1 MRLEYREW
9 ILVLLLFLTGCLV
22 RLIPELTAYPY
33 PIGYD
38 VINYYIPV
46 VTDFASHWTEIS
58 SELPLYVSILHAIQI
73 ATGINPYSTVV
84 ILATITFG
92 GFSISI
98 FLISRKL
105 FKVDI
110 GYAVFVTVFVI
121 FQLAVL
127 RTTWDLHRDVLA
139 LTITFFTIVL
149 IHKVSERKKTIRL
162 EWKMILLATILCV
175 IIASTDRM
183 IGFLFIMTLIIYSSI
198 TRTKTVILIT
208 VVVLTFFT
216 IEVLSTNIASNL
228 IRESVGQPANISSGS
243 STLYNPTNLIVLF
256 AVLDGILVPTAIIGL
271 RLLKNAILLKIPLL
285 VTGFASFS
293 WIVFPFRESL
303 VADRW
308 IILFG
313 VFLSLFAAYGIF
325 RLIKMLRIRKISYSR
340 SMRPTST
347 SLFVILPSCILGT
360 FILTGV
366 LYEILPSSLESSIL
380 WHGIARNYIESFV
393 PSSMQFNSLPISD
406 NHKMIDAISW
416 INKNTQS
423 NAIIIGE
430 KHWRGFMELYLQG
443 HRTYLFSDSL
453 ESLANGLMRQGLK
466 THVYMIHY
474 SGFRDKNTTIYSNIL
489 FSIEK
494 VE

>member
-1 MRLEYREW
+1 
-9 ILVLLLFLTGCLV
+9 V

-46 VTDFASHWTEIS
+46 VTDFASHWTAIS
-58 SELPLYVSILHAIQI
+58 SELPLYVSFLHALQV
-73 ATGINPYSTVV
+73 ATGLNPYSIVV

-98 FLISRKL
+98 FLIARRL

-110 GYAVFVTVFVI
+110 GYSVFVTVFVI

-139 LTITFFTIVL
+139 LTITFFLIVL
-149 IHKVSERKKTIRL
+149 IHKDSERKKTMGL
-162 EWKMILLATILCV
+162 DWKVILLATILCV
-175 IIASTDRM
+175 LVVSTDRM
-183 IGFLFIMTLIIYSSI
+183 IGLLFIMTLIIYSSI
-198 TRTKTVILIT
+198 ARTRTVILFT
-208 VVVLTFFT
+208 VVALTSFT
-216 IEVLSTNIASNL
+216 FEFLSANIAGNL
-228 IRESVGQPANISSGS
+228 IRESVGQPANISPGTFS
-243 STLYNPTNLIVLF
+243 SYNPTNLIVLF
-256 AVLDGILVPTAIIGL
+256 AVVDGILVPTAIIGL
-271 RLLKNAILLKIPLL
+271 KLLKNAILLKIPLL

-325 RLIKMLRIRKISYSR
+325 RLIQILKIRK
-340 SMRPTST
+340 
-347 SLFVILPSCILGT
+347 LP
-360 FILTGV
+360 
-366 LYEILPSSLESSIL
+366 YEILPFSPESSLL

-393 PSSMQFNSLPISD
+393 PSSMQYNSLPIND

-453 ESLANGLMRQGLK
+453 ESMANGLIRQVPK
-466 THVYMIHY
+466 IHVYMIHY
-474 SGFRDKNTTIYSNIL
+474 SGFKDNNTIVYSNIL

>member
-1 MRLEYREW
+1 VRLENKEW

-46 VTDFASHWTEIS
+46 VTDFASHWTVIS
-58 SELPLYVSILHAIQI
+58 SELPLYVSFLHALQI
-73 ATGINPYSTVV
+73 ATGLNPYSTVV

-98 FLISRKL
+98 FLIARRL

-110 GYAVFVTVFVI
+110 GYSIFVTVFVI

-139 LTITFFTIVL
+139 LTITFFAIVL
-149 IHKVSERKKTIRL
+149 IHKDSERKETMRID
-162 EWKMILLATILCV
+162 WKVILLATILCV
-175 IIASTDRM
+175 LVVSTDRM
-183 IGFLFIMTLIIYSSI
+183 IGLLFIMTLIIYSSI
-198 TRTKTVILIT
+198 ARTRTVILFT
-208 VVVLTFFT
+208 VVALTSFT

-228 IRESVGQPANISSGS
+228 FRESVGQPVNILPGS
-243 STLYNPTNLIVLF
+243 FTSYNPTNLMVLF
-256 AVLDGILVPTAIIGL
+256 AVVGGILIPPAIFGL
-271 RLLKNAILLKIPLL
+271 KLLRNAILLKIPLL

-293 WIVFPFRESL
+293 WIVFPFKESL

-325 RLIKMLRIRKISYSR
+325 RLSQMVKIRKLSA
-340 SMRPTST
+340 
-347 SLFVILPSCILGT
+347 SLFFILPAGILGA
-360 FILTGV
+360 FILMGV
-366 LYEILPSSLESSIL
+366 LYEILPFAQESSVL

-393 PSSMQFNSLPISD
+393 PSSMQFNSLPIND
-406 NHKMIDAISW
+406 NPKIIDAISW

-423 NAIIIGE
+423 NSIIIGE

-453 ESLANGLMRQGLK
+453 ESLANGLIRQGPK
-466 THVYMIHY
+466 MHVYMIHY
-474 SGFRDKNTTIYSNIL
+474 SGFRDKNTTVYSNIL

>member
-1 MRLEYREW
+1 VRLENSEW

-58 SELPLYVSILHAIQI
+58 SELPLYVSFLHALQI
-73 ATGINPYSTVV
+73 ATGLNPYSTVV

-98 FLISRKL
+98 FLLARRL
-105 FKVDI
+105 LKVDI
-110 GYAVFVTVFVI
+110 GYSVFVTVFVI

-127 RTTWDLHRDVLA
+127 RTTWDLHRDVFA
-139 LTITFFTIVL
+139 LTITFFAIVL
-149 IHKVSERKKTIRL
+149 IHKASERKKTMRL
-162 EWKMILLATILCV
+162 DWKVILLATILCV
-175 IIASTDRM
+175 LVVSTDRM
-183 IGFLFIMTLIIYSSI
+183 IGLLFMMTLIIYSSI
-198 TRTKTVILIT
+198 VRTRTVILFT
-208 VVVLTFFT
+208 VVALTSFT
-216 IEVLSTNIASNL
+216 FEFLSANIASNL
-228 IRESVGQPANISSGS
+228 IRESVGQPANISPGS
-243 STLYNPTNLIVLF
+243 FSRYNPTNLIVLF
-256 AVLDGILVPTAIIGL
+256 AVVDVILVPTAIIGL
-271 RLLKNAILLKIPLL
+271 KLLKNAILLKIPLL

-293 WIVFPFRESL
+293 WIVFPFSESL

-325 RLIKMLRIRKISYSR
+325 RLIQILKIRKLSYLRSR
-340 SMRPTST
+340 YPIST
-347 SLFVILPSCILGT
+347 SLFFLLPSCILGT
-360 FILTGV
+360 FILMGV
-366 LYEILPSSLESSIL
+366 LYEILPFSTGSSIL

-393 PSSMQFNSLPISD
+393 PSSMQFNSLPIND
-406 NHKMIDAISW
+406 NHKMVDAISW

-453 ESLANGLMRQGLK
+453 ESMANGLIRQGPK
-466 THVYMIHY
+466 IHVYMIHY
-474 SGFRDKNTTIYSNIL
+474 SGFKDKNTIVYSNIL